1 MFNLCQ
7 RIINYKYNNNNNNNN
22 RNNNNR
28 NNNRNE
34 YIILNKNFENNE
46 CIICL
51 ESMIINDK
59 VRILECGH
67 MYHYDCINKWIEKKG
82 QINCPLC
89 SK

>member
-1 MFNLCQ
+1 MFNLLPCIFN
-7 RIINYKYNNNNNNNN
+7 RKTVRNIKNETKDHII
-22 RNNNNR
+22 
-28 NNNRNE
+28 
-34 YIILNKNFENNE
+34 INKNFENNE

-67 MYHYDCINKWIEKKG
+67 MYHYNCINKWIEKKG
-82 QINCPLC
+82 KINCPLC